1 MIQMKDS
8 QILKN
13 YIKDKEYAKCIAIL
27 KNKIV
32 NFVISQIQL
41 YDNSIEFTTVSDLI
55 SLSDFYLKNSIIA
68 RNLQVAVNM
77 ENELERIECL
87 LEICE
92 ENHIK

>member
-1 MIQMKDS
+1 MNDN
-8 QILKN
+8 QILRN
-13 YIKDKEYAKCIAIL
+13 YIKDKEYSKCIVIL

-32 NFVISQIQL
+32 NYVISQIQL

-55 SLSDFYLKNSIIA
+55 SMSDFYLKNSIIA

-77 ENELERIECL
+77 ENELERIESL
-87 LEICE
+87 LEICK

>member
-1 MIQMKDS
+1 MIQMNDN
-8 QILKN
+8 QILRN
-13 YIKDKEYAKCIAIL
+13 YIKDKEYSKCIVIL

-32 NFVISQIQL
+32 NYVISQIQL

-55 SLSDFYLKNSIIA
+55 SMSDFYLKNSIIA

-77 ENELERIECL
+77 ENELERIESL
-87 LEICE
+87 LEICK